1 MKITVY
7 ILEKLLYYT
16 IITKGNNMFTADTI
30 AITIM
35 LIALFITVKVV
46 FGPHI

>member
-1 MKITVY
+1 MKINLY
-7 ILEKLLYYT
+7 FSKKILYYT
-16 IITKGNNMFTADTI
+16 IIRKGNKMFTPDTI

-46 FGPHI
+46 FGPYL